1 MPLFST
7 NTSPKPLN
15 AVKVSTLW
23 HHGTTKAGDKWS
35 PDPESFTPMT
45 PAAQSSEHLL
55 KDVKYQLKHLNDRK
69 LYTISLLYTTRV
81 CVCVC
86 VSDAFANH
94 VPLLRWEVK
103 LWRDLHRLGTLAAH
117 VFDTRRSFTDL
128 VSLSVIL
135 FFFALWQNVFF
146 VKSKAKDST
155 MLAELAH
162 H

>member
-1 MPLFST
+1 M
-7 NTSPKPLN
+7 N

-135 FFFALWQNVFF
+135 VLLLCG
-146 VKSKAKDST
+146 KMCSS
-155 MLAELAH
+155 
-162 H
+162 